1 MIAYFD
7 TSAVIPL
14 LVQESGSERAG
25 LLWAEA
31 DRVIGVR
38 LVYVEGRAALAM
50 ACRGGRISR
59 SALRVAVGG
68 LDRLYRQMD
77 LVEASEAIV
86 HRAGALA
93 EAHSLRGYDAVHLA
107 AAEALGDEETVLVA
121 GDGAL
126 CEAAEALGLAVART

>member
-50 ACRGGRISR
+50 ACRGGRINR
-59 SALRVAVGG
+59 SSLRIAVGG
-68 LDRLYRQMD
+68 LGRLYRQMD

-86 HRAGALA
+86 HRAGVLA
-93 EAHSLRGYDAVHLA
+93 EAHFLRGYDAVHLA
-107 AAEALGDEETVLVA
+107 AAEALRDQDTVLVA

-126 CEAAEALGLAVART
+126 CDAAESLGLAVART

>member
-14 LVQESGSERAG
+14 LVQESGSQRAR

-31 DRVIGVR
+31 DRVVGVR

-59 SALRVAVGG
+59 SSLRTAVAG
-68 LDRLYRQMD
+68 LGRLYRQMD
-77 LVEASEAIV
+77 LVEASQTIV
-86 HRAGALA
+86 HRAGVLA

-107 AAEALGDEETVLVA
+107 AAEALGVQETVLVA

-126 CEAAEALGLAVART
+126 CEAAVALGLAVART